1 MTTPYQNT
9 ETGAFGLSA
18 AAVRALLPHV
28 SFPDDA
34 DLTEHGFAP
43 YALMPVPD
51 AGWWQTITEIA
62 PVDGQQAWEVSD
74 RLLPEVRA
82 AWSDRVTAKR
92 DAAFEGGYAP
102 TTGALAG
109 HTLQVRDD
117 RDKINWLTSQASY
130 LAAIQGGHGA
140 APGATFRTA
149 ANDTIVTSYAEG
161 FEIIVVGMAQW
172 GAAIMNRS
180 WALKDEGA
188 AAETLTELLAIDIE
202 TGWP

>member
-1 MTTPYQNT
+1 MTLYVDLG
-9 ETGAFGLSA
+9 TGVFGLSA
-18 AAVRALLPHV
+18 ADVRSFLPHV

-34 DLTEHGFAP
+34 DLTEHGFEP
-43 YALMPVPD
+43 YAETPVPE
-51 AGWWQTITEIA
+51 AGWWQTITEVA
-62 PVDGQQAWEVSD
+62 PVDGAQLWEVSD
-74 RLLPEVRA
+74 RPLSDVRA

-92 DAAFEGGYAP
+92 DAVFAGGYTPA
-102 TTGALAG
+102 TGALAG

-140 APGATFRTA
+140 VLGATFRTA
-149 ANDTIVTSYAEG
+149 ANDTVVTSFTEG
-161 FEIIVVGMAQW
+161 FQIIVVGMAQW

-180 WALKDEGA
+180 WALKDEGVA
-188 AAETLTELLAIDIE
+188 ADTLADLLAIDIE